1 MSTKGKSMSDDNCT
15 VGKVVNHS
23 RNQADRLTALAHE
36 ARLLEFG
43 LDGDGD
49 AARSLAADLK
59 TALATAMDAD
69 SPGELT
75 QARAAIDQLLVRLVN
90 EGMRLS
96 AEMTDMEVEGLL
108 GVAHL
113 PVLTAVLS
121 TRTPG

>member
-1 MSTKGKSMSDDNCT
+1 MSDNDCT
-15 VGKVVNHS
+15 VGEAAS
-23 RNQADRLTALAHE
+23 QPRDQADHLTALAHE

-75 QARAAIDQLLVRLVN
+75 QARAVIDRLLVRLVN

-108 GVAHL
+108 GVARL

>member
-1 MSTKGKSMSDDNCT
+1 MSDNHCT
-15 VGKVVNHS
+15 VGDVVS
-23 RNQADRLTALAHE
+23 QPRDQADRLTALAHE

-49 AARSLAADLK
+49 AARSLATDLK

-75 QARAAIDQLLVRLVN
+75 QARAAIGQLLVRLVN

-108 GVAHL
+108 GVARL
-113 PVLTAVLS
+113 PVLTAVLFAPV
-121 TRTPG
+121 PG